1 MAVSE
6 QIEQLIETSIVSLGY
21 ELVGVEYLARG
32 RESMLRIYIDSPE
45 GIGIEDCERVSHQV
59 SGILEVEDPI
69 TTAYTLEVSS
79 PGFDRPLFRL
89 ADFERFAGEEAKIS
103 LKLPVDGRRNFR
115 GALQGIEGDQIL
127 ILVDGEE
134 YVLPFN
140 KLANAR
146 LVT

>member
-1 MAVSE
+1 MAISE

-21 ELVGVEYLARG
+21 ELAGVEYLSKG
-32 RESMLRIYIDSPE
+32 RDSILRVYIDSTE

-79 PGFDRPLFRL
+79 PGFDRPLFKL
-89 ADFERFAGEEAKIS
+89 VDFERFVDQEAKIS
-103 LKLPVDGRRNFR
+103 MKLPVDGRRNFR
-115 GALQGIEGDQIL
+115 GIIQGIDGEQIL
-127 ILVDGEE
+127 ILVDGEI
-134 YVLPFN
+134 YALPYK

-146 LVT
+146 LIA

>member
-103 LKLPVDGRRNFR
+103 LKLPVEGRRNFR
-115 GALQGIEGDQIL
+115 GGLQGIDGDQIL
-127 ILVDGEE
+127 ILVDGEV
-134 YVLPFN
+134 YALPFN